1 MPLFIKNILIEE
13 YGFNNFSSKYIP
25 EFQNFLAKYLWKKID
40 ISTIDNGF
48 INNTSNF
55 IDKISHKVRKIHT
68 GYIYHYSLTIITAL
82 ILLLLIIRF
91 RY

>member
-13 YGFNNFSSKYIP
+13 YGFNKFSSKYIHG
-25 EFQNFLAKYLWKKID
+25 FQNFLTRYLWKKID
-40 ISTIDNGF
+40 ISTIDDGF

-55 IDKISHKVRKIHT
+55 LDKISHKARKIHT

-82 ILLLLIIRF
+82 ILFLLFIR
-91 RY
+91 YKY